1 MSRRW
6 LLLIYTVPTT
16 PSRTRAYVW
25 REIRREGALLLRDG
39 VAALPDQRAARTWA
53 VEVSKRITAGGG
65 TATTATATFEA
76 TTERRLVAAFQ
87 KEREREYA
95 EIGSACAGLLEHI
108 AREREHAQFTFEEL
122 EELEADL
129 GKIRRWFADVRKRDR
144 FQAPAGSAAERAIG
158 SCERRLARFAERASR
173 EDLAARAAGPLAPG
187 TRHTRE
193 PGRRMRR

>member
-1 MSRRW
+1 MSLRW

-39 VAALPDQRAARTWA
+39 VATLPDRSAARSWA
-53 VEVSKRITAGGG
+53 AEVAKRITAGGG
-65 TATTATATFEA
+65 TATTASATFGA
-76 TTERRLVAAFQ
+76 AAERRLVAAFQ
-87 KEREREYA
+87 KERGREYA
-95 EIGSACAGLLEHI
+95 EIASACAGLLEHI

-144 FQAPAGSAAERAIG
+144 FKAPAGGGAERAI
-158 SCERRLARFAERASR
+158 STCERRLARFAERASK
-173 EDLAARAAGPLAPG
+173 EDLAARAAGPLAVGLSRGRKPG
-187 TRHTRE
+187 
-193 PGRRMRR
+193 GRIRR